1 MTGLFLILAG
11 ICFVISATRRFGK
24 VPWLDMGLVLLTVA
38 LFFALVPTGVDLD
51 VD

>member
-1 MTGLFLILAG
+1 MVAVFLVLAA
-11 ICFVISATRRFGK
+11 ICFVISATRRFGA
-24 VPWLDMGLVLLTVA
+24 VPWLDIGLVLLAVA